1 MAVDN
6 AEINPKF
13 TLAHV
18 MRYIFIPLNVVVVVW
33 LACSPSTPTIRVRIP
48 LTSTVFSVKFVFKK
62 NEDEQKTAK
71 TFCTKHITVNVPLNN
86 CPILVALSNE
96 KKNRSWA

>member
-48 LTSTVFSVKFVFKK
+48 LTSTVFSVKIVFEY
-62 NEDEQKTAK
+62 NENKQKRVRVDP
-71 TFCTKHITVNVPLNN
+71 FF
-86 CPILVALSNE
+86 
-96 KKNRSWA
+96 